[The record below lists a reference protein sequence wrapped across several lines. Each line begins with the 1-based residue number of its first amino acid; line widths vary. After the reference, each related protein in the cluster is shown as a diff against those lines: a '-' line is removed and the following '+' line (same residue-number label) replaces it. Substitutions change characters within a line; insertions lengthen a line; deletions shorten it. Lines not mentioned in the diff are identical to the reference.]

1 MSAGICILNKNAI
14 AMAADS
20 AVTIGH
26 HAAIHNSANK
36 LFSLSRYEPIGVIIY
51 ANASFMEIPME
62 IIIKQYKVTL
72 GNQSFPSL
80 EEYVDDFIAFMEN
93 NCELF
98 HFDKNEETYV
108 TNVYTDLLAGLHNGY
123 KRLIE
128 IEVQKVQRQLNDDE
142 LKKIAQQAYDETI
155 EYISGQETISGAN
168 FSQYVTNTYLN
179 KINAF
184 VSAEFKWLSADQIK
198 ELCSKLCTLYDT
210 KFFRNGYVG
219 IAIAGYGKKDIFPK
233 MSHIHLGGIIN
244 GKTRYILREKITIS
258 ENNNAAIAPLAQTD
272 VMQTFLFGIND
283 SFIQDMANEI
293 PKQINN
299 CIATANDELFAEGKK
314 AEVQNLLLGT
324 TPKIIQQIGQNANN
338 RYMNPIINSVATLPI
353 EELALLAESMINIT
367 SLRRKV
373 ALDGNIGTVGGP
385 IDVAI
390 ITRGDGLIWMKRKHY
405 FDLKY
410 NPQYIYTHYNHST
423 NNCPEELLYE
433 NTETE

>member
-1 MSAGICILNKNAI
+1 MSAGICIMNKNAI

-20 AVTIGH
+20 AVTIGQ

-36 LFSLSRYEPIGVIIY
+36 LFSLSRYEPIGIIIY

-62 IIIKQYKVTL
+62 IIIKQYKSTL
-72 GNQSFPSL
+72 GTQSFSSL
-80 EEYVDDFIAFMEN
+80 DEYVDNFIAYMES

-98 HFDKNEETYV
+98 HFDKNEESYV
-108 TNVYTDLLAGLHNGY
+108 TNVYTDLLVGLRNGY
-123 KRLIE
+123 KNLIE
-128 IEVQKVQRQLNDDE
+128 NEVQKVQRQLTEDE
-142 LKKIAQQAYDETI
+142 LSKIAQEAFDETI
-155 EYISGQETISGAN
+155 TYISAQETISGSTFSEYIQLTYHDKIKDYLSTN
-168 FSQYVTNTYLN
+168 FQ
-179 KINAF
+179 
-184 VSAEFKWLSADQIK
+184 WLSDDQQK
-198 ELCSKLCTLYDT
+198 ELIDKLCTLYDT

-219 IAIAGYGKKDIFPK
+219 IAIAGYGRKDIFPK

-244 GKTRYILREKITIS
+244 GKTRYVLCEKITIA

-283 SFIQDMANEI
+283 SFIRDMADEI
-293 PKQINN
+293 PKQINK
-299 CIATANDELFAEGKK
+299 CIAAASDDLFAEGKK
-314 AEVQNLLLGT
+314 SEVQSLLLGT
-324 TPKIIQQIGQNANN
+324 TSKIIQQIGQNANK
-338 RYMNPIINSVATLPI
+338 RYMNPIISSVATLPI

-390 ITRGDGLIWMKRKHY
+390 ITKGDGLIWMKRKHY

-410 NPQYIYTHYNHST
+410 NPQYIYTHYNHGT